1 MARTDIAASL
11 ALGSAL
17 CVAIGDVL
25 QQRAAHSLAGSS
37 LGHVT
42 VLTAL
47 LRNQRWW
54 WGALLLVVSI
64 GLQAAALGQGSVL
77 LVQALLTFSVLF
89 ALPINARLSHRSMSG
104 SEWTW
109 AGLLTAAVT
118 VIVTLGDPRAGR
130 SSAPLH
136 TWLEVGCVMAPLVTA
151 CVVAGR
157 TRGGATAAVLFAL
170 ASGSLWGVFAVL
182 TKEVMARLGYSVSA
196 ILATPALYACVVA
209 AAGGVVLSQAAF
221 RAGSLAASMPALQ
234 VSQPVVA
241 TVLGVVILGETL
253 NTGWAGMFA
262 IYLALALAAAGIARL
277 ARLDE
282 DAARRELDTREQL
295 PIH

>member
-11 ALGSAL
+11 ALASAL

-25 QQRAAHSLAGSS
+25 QQRAAHSVDGRSR
-37 LGHVT
+37 GHVT
-42 VLTAL
+42 VLSGL
-47 LRNQRWW
+47 LRNRRWW

-104 SEWTW
+104 SEWLW

-118 VIVTLGDPRAGR
+118 VIVTLGNPRPGR
-130 SSAPLH
+130 SSAAPH
-136 TWLEVGCVMAPLVTA
+136 TWLEVACVLAPLLIF
-151 CVVAGR
+151 CVVEGTR
-157 TRGGATAAVLFAL
+157 RGGAAAAVLFAL

-182 TKEVMARLGYSVSA
+182 AKAVMARLGHSPTAV
-196 ILATPALYACVVA
+196 LASPALYASVLA

-221 RAGSLAASMPALQ
+221 HAGSLASSMPALQ

-241 TVLGVVILGETL
+241 AILGVVVLGETL
-253 NTGWAGMFA
+253 NTGWAGMIA
-262 IYLALALAAAGIARL
+262 IYLALAAVAAAILRL
-277 ARLDE
+277 ARLDA
-282 DAARRELDTREQL
+282 DAARRQL
-295 PIH
+295 RHRQRLLAR